1 MNIDNIPMVRLTWQ
15 DAQDSDGAWTA
26 IEDIVDH
33 EPATCQ
39 EVGWL
44 IHYDDNKVIVMRSR
58 IVEEDDEL
66 NEGGAHIA
74 IPTTW
79 VLKIEELRVH
89 EETINDNVVA
99 YKSIHASE

>member
-15 DAQDSDGAWTA
+15 DAQDSGGAWTG
-26 IEDIVDH
+26 IEDIVAPD
-33 EPATCQ
+33 PAPCP

-44 IHYDDNKVIVMRSR
+44 IHQDDNKVIVMRSR
-58 IVEEDDEL
+58 IVEDDGEL

-79 VLKIEELRVH
+79 VLKIEELKV
-89 EETINDNVVA
+89 EV
-99 YKSIHASE
+99 